1 MHFFA
6 FESPSPISMLPGAC
20 QLKHHLPLGMGPSCT
35 TVPLMFL
42 VYHYWSKIA
51 RSQIAVLSVIKVSI
65 GSFPV
70 LLDFVNFSQ
79 TFS

>member
-1 MHFFA
+1 
-6 FESPSPISMLPGAC
+6 MLPGAC
-20 QLKHHLPLGMGPSCT
+20 QLKNHLPWGMGPSCT

-51 RSQIAVLSVIKVSI
+51 RSQIAVLLLSVIKVSI

-70 LLDFVNFSQ
+70 LLDFVIFSQ